1 MASNIVHRETWV
13 HRVKLVRE
21 HCAHLLG
28 DEGWRWRV
36 LRPSNA
42 YSFNDPKCSES
53 KFQAGTANSPT
64 AKEAFGKGQGR
75 KWRQRVGGP
84 RAAV

>member
-36 LRPSNA
+36 LRTSNA
-42 YSFNDPKCSES
+42 YSFNDPKCSEVQVS
-53 KFQAGTANSPT
+53 
-64 AKEAFGKGQGR
+64 GR
-75 KWRQRVGGP
+75 NRKLSDGERGIR
-84 RAAV
+84 